1 MIKSMPYFLL
11 LFISIFII
19 PGCTNT
25 QPKVLE
31 FNNVNDMKYLPN
43 LTGQWVLNKEL
54 SQSPQ
59 DQLKQDIRKPKNSQ
73 GNQNKGNRGSG
84 NGRGN
89 KSRRSDNYSRNK
101 KNNAG
106 QSRLPQ
112 SLRALLKSSETLM
125 IKHIEPLLQITT
137 SNTQED
143 IYTDF
148 RSTHVSSHKGPNQ
161 KITIAGWE
169 DNILIVE
176 STLNSGRVIQQF
188 NLKAAPK
195 QLWINTEILTP
206 HLPKPV
212 KFNRVYEL
220 IKTATE

>member
-1 MIKSMPYFLL
+1 
-11 LFISIFII
+11 
-19 PGCTNT
+19 
-25 QPKVLE
+25 
-31 FNNVNDMKYLPN
+31 MKYLPN

-54 SQSPQ
+54 SQLPQ
-59 DQLKQDIRKPKNSQ
+59 EQLKQDIRKPKNSQ

-84 NGRGN
+84 QHSGNGRGN
-89 KSRRSDNYSRNK
+89 GNRRSDNYSKNK
-101 KNNAG
+101 TNNAR
-106 QSRLPQ
+106 QNRLPQ
-112 SLRALLKSSETLM
+112 SLHALLKSSETLT
-125 IKHIEPLLQITT
+125 IKHIEPLLLITT
-137 SNTQED
+137 PNGQED

-148 RSTHVSSHKGPNQ
+148 RSTHVSSHKDPNQ

-188 NLKAAPK
+188 NLKPASK

-206 HLPKPV
+206 HLPKSV